1 MRDAL
6 RAELF
11 KTLHRRMT
19 YILLA
24 VLCLLVLTFY
34 VVLWLRLRAGP
45 EAGIQGQLDYLA
57 QREGMSFSN
66 VVPYGLQLERFF
78 LTLVCVIFTAT
89 MMGNEYDWR
98 TVGVIVARGVKRWQF
113 VAAKLAVSIAFAIV
127 VLAAGFIV
135 ALLCSAWFSHLYHL
149 PFGAMTT
156 ERVLDLFASLLRTA
170 YVVLPF
176 VLMALLFATIWRS
189 AGQAVGFSL
198 GFFFLEGVFTGLLE
212 NANGWL
218 AHVPEALLNT
228 NAMAVMRANGLL
240 STNAQ
245 DRSPFAAP
253 PGGVPEW
260 RGAAVLFLYIAV
272 FAIVAFWRFQ
282 HRDIQE

>member
-19 YILLA
+19 YILVA
-24 VLCLLVLTFY
+24 VLCLLVLAFY
-34 VVLWLRLRAGP
+34 VILWLRLRGGP
-45 EAGIQGQLDYLA
+45 EAGVGGQLDYLA
-57 QREGMSFSN
+57 QREAMSFKN

-78 LTLVCVIFTAT
+78 LTLVCVVFTAT

-98 TVGVIVARGVKRWQF
+98 TVGVVVARGVKRWQF
-113 VAAKLAVSIAFAIV
+113 VAAKLVVSIGFAV
-127 VLAAGFIV
+127 MVLAAGFAV

-149 PFGAMTT
+149 PFGAFTV
-156 ERVLDLFASLLRTA
+156 ERVLDVFASLARTA
-170 YVVLPF
+170 YAVLPF

-212 NANGWL
+212 NAHGWL
-218 AHVPEALLNT
+218 AHVPEALLNA

-245 DRSPFAAP
+245 DRSPFAGA
-253 PGGVPEW
+253 PGGVPVW
-260 RGAAVLFLYIAV
+260 RGFGVLLVYIAV
-272 FAIVAFWRFQ
+272 FAAVAFWRFQ

>member
-34 VVLWLRLRAGP
+34 VILWLRLRAGP
-45 EAGIQGQLDYLA
+45 EAGVQGQLNFLA
-57 QREGMSFSN
+57 QREAMSFKN

-78 LTLVCVIFTAT
+78 LTLVCVVFTAT

-98 TVGVIVARGVKRWQF
+98 TVGVVVARGVKRWQF
-113 VAAKLAVSIAFAIV
+113 IAAKLLVSIAFAII
-127 VLAAGFIV
+127 VLALGFIV
-135 ALLCSAWFSHLYHL
+135 GLACSAWFSHLYHL
-149 PFGAMTT
+149 PFGAFTF
-156 ERVLDLFASLLRTA
+156 ERLLDLFASLGRTT

-218 AHVPEALLNT
+218 AHVPEALLNA

-245 DRSPFAAP
+245 DRSPFAAA
-253 PGGVPEW
+253 PGGVAVW
-260 RGAAVLFLYIAV
+260 RGFSVLLLYIVV
-272 FAIVAFWRFQ
+272 FGVIAFWRFQ
-282 HRDIQE
+282 RRDIQE

>member
-11 KTLHRRMT
+11 KSLHRRMT

-34 VVLWLRLRAGP
+34 VILWLRLRAGP
-45 EAGIQGQLDYLA
+45 ETGIQGQLDYLA
-57 QREGMSFSN
+57 QREAMSFKN

-78 LTLVCVIFTAT
+78 LTLVCVVFTAT

-98 TVGVIVARGVKRWQF
+98 TVGVVVARGVKRWQF
-113 VAAKLAVSIAFAIV
+113 IAAKLVVSAGFAIV
-127 VLAAGFIV
+127 VLAAGFVV
-135 ALLCSAWFSHLYHL
+135 ALVCSAWFSHLYHL
-149 PFGAMTT
+149 SFGTFSSG
-156 ERVLDLFASLLRTA
+156 RVLDLFASLVRTT
-170 YVVLPF
+170 YVVVPF

-212 NANGWL
+212 NASGWL
-218 AHVPEALLNT
+218 AHVPEVLLNA

-245 DRSPFAAP
+245 DRSPFAAA
-253 PGGVPEW
+253 PGGVPVW
-260 RGAAVLFLYIAV
+260 RGFGVLLLYSAV
-272 FAIVAFWRFQ
+272 FAAVAFWRFQ
-282 HRDIQE
+282 RRDIQE

>member
-34 VVLWLRLRAGP
+34 VILWLRLRAGP
-45 EAGIQGQLDYLA
+45 EAGVGGQLDYLA
-57 QREGMSFSN
+57 QREAMSFKN

-78 LTLVCVIFTAT
+78 LTLVCVVFTAT

-98 TVGVIVARGVKRWQF
+98 TVGVVVARGVKRWQF
-113 VAAKLAVSIAFAIV
+113 VAAKLIVSIAFAVV
-127 VLAAGFIV
+127 VLACGFIV

-149 PFGAMTT
+149 QSGVFTL
-156 ERVLDLFASLLRTA
+156 ERVLDLFASLLRTTYA
-170 YVVLPF
+170 VLPF

-218 AHVPEALLNT
+218 AHVPEVLLNA

-245 DRSPFAAP
+245 DRSPFAGS
-253 PGGVPEW
+253 PGGVPVW
-260 RGAAVLFLYIAV
+260 RGFGVLLVYIVV
-272 FAIVAFWRFQ
+272 FGAVAFWRFQ